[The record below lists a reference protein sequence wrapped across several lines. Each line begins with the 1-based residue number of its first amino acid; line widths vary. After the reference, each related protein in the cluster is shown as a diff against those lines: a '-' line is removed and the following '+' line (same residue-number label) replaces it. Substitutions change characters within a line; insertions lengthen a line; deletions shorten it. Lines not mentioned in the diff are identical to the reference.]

1 MQDDILH
8 LAFEVSR
15 ITGEKIAVIDR
26 IMMRTRILSMNARLE
41 STRAG
46 DAGLGFGVV
55 AREMGVVADEVN
67 ALSAELQSA
76 IAANTSR
83 IETAG
88 RQMMREFKGQRYAD
102 LARNVVEI
110 IDRNLYERSCDVR
123 WWATDS
129 AVVDAVQ
136 RPAAP
141 ALGHACDRLA
151 TILRSYTVYL
161 DLWIAD
167 RSGKVV
173 ATGRN
178 NRFRA
183 ALGQNVSGTDWFRKG
198 MLTANGDDFA
208 VCDIERNSVLG
219 EAQTATYSTA
229 IRRDGAV
236 DGEAIGVLGIFFDW
250 EPQARDIVR
259 GVALTEAERVDTRV
273 MLLNA
278 RHRVIAASDRSCSLG
293 EEYPLKPSAEQGYYV
308 NGDRMICYAE
318 TPGYETYRGLG
329 WYGCIETRLTDGLV
343 RNDFTSAPAA
353 R

>member
-1 MQDDILH
+1 MQDDILK

-26 IMMRTRILSMNARLE
+26 IMLRTQILSMNARLE

-46 DAGLGFGVV
+46 EAGQGFGVV
-55 AREMGVVADEVN
+55 AREMGAVAEEVN
-67 ALSAELQSA
+67 ALSAQLREE
-76 IAANTSR
+76 IAANTAR

-88 RQMMREFKGQRYAD
+88 RQMMTDFKGQRYAD

-129 AVVDAVQ
+129 AVVDALQ
-136 RPAAP
+136 AQSPET
-141 ALGHACDRLA
+141 LSHACDRLA

-167 RSGKVV
+167 RKGKVV
-173 ATGRN
+173 ATGRSS
-178 NRFRA
+178 RFPD
-183 ALGQNVSGTDWFRKG
+183 ALRQNVADADWFKQG
-198 MLTANGDDFA
+198 MRTANGDDFS
-208 VCDIERNSVLG
+208 VCDINRTPALG
-219 EAQTATYSTA
+219 NAQTAIYSTA

-236 DGEAIGVLGIFFDW
+236 DGEALGVLGIFFDW
-250 EPQARDIVR
+250 EPQARDIVQ
-259 GVALTEAERVDTRV
+259 GVALSEAERKDTRV

-278 RHRVIAASDRSCSLG
+278 KHQVIACSDKACSLS
-293 EEYPLKPSAEQGYYV
+293 ETYPLKADAKQGFYAD
-308 NGDRMICYAE
+308 GKRMICYAL

-329 WYGCIETRLTDGLV
+329 WFGCIEG
-343 RNDFTSAPAA
+343 APG
-353 R
+353 

>member
-1 MQDDILH
+1 MQDDILQ

-26 IMMRTRILSMNARLE
+26 IMLRTQILSMNARLE

-46 DAGLGFGVV
+46 EAGQGFGVV
-55 AREMGVVADEVN
+55 AREMGAVADEVN
-67 ALSAELQSA
+67 ALSAQLQSE

-88 RQMMREFKGQRYAD
+88 RQMMQEFKGQRYAD

-129 AVVDAVQ
+129 AMIE
-136 RPAAP
+136 
-141 ALGHACDRLA
+141 ALQEQTAHARSHACERLA

-161 DLWIAD
+161 DLWVAD

-173 ATGRN
+173 ATGRG
-178 NRFRA
+178 NRFPDA
-183 ALGQNVSGTDWFRKG
+183 IGQNVADTEWFKKG
-198 MLTANGDDFA
+198 MRTADGDDFA
-208 VCDIERNSVLG
+208 VCDIGRNRVLG
-219 EAQTATYSTA
+219 NAQTATYSTA
-229 IRRDGAV
+229 IRRNGEGN
-236 DGEAIGVLGIFFDW
+236 GEALGVLGIFFDW

-273 MLLNA
+273 MLLNSK
-278 RHRVIAASDRSCSLG
+278 HQVIATSDRDCSLV
-293 EEYPLKPSAEQGYYV
+293 ESFPVKVTSKQGYYV
-308 NGDRMICYAE
+308 EHGRMICYAL

-329 WYGCIETRLTDGLV
+329 WYGCIETRIADGRLH
-343 RNDFTSAPAA
+343 
-353 R
+353 

>member
-1 MQDDILH
+1 MQDDILK

-26 IMMRTRILSMNARLE
+26 IMMRTQILSMNARLE

-55 AREMGVVADEVN
+55 AREMGSVADEVN
-67 ALSAELQSA
+67 ALSAQLQA
-76 IAANTSR
+76 EIAANTSR

-88 RQMMREFKGQRYAD
+88 RQMMTEFKGQRFAD

-129 AVVDAVQ
+129 AVVDALQ
-136 RPAAP
+136 RQSPE
-141 ALGHACDRLA
+141 ALSHACERLA

-167 RSGKVV
+167 RNGRIV
-173 ATGRN
+173 ATGRSH
-178 NRFRA
+178 RFSDA
-183 ALGQNVSGTDWFRKG
+183 IGQNVSTAEWFRKG
-198 MLTANGDDFA
+198 MATRDGDDFA
-208 VCDIERNSVLG
+208 VCDIGRNIVLG
-219 EAQTATYSTA
+219 NAQTATYSTA
-229 IRRDGAV
+229 IRADGAV
-236 DGEAIGVLGIFFDW
+236 DGAPLGVLGIFFDW
-250 EPQARDIVR
+250 EPQAADIVK
-259 GVALTEAERVDTRV
+259 GVALAETERADTRV

-278 RHRVIAASDRSCSLG
+278 RHQVIASSDRDCSLS
-293 EEYPLKPSAEQGYYV
+293 EVYPLKGDADQGFYV
-308 NGDRMICYAE
+308 NGNRMTCYAL

-329 WYGCIETRLTDGLV
+329 WYGCIESRVDAGRGV
-343 RNDFTSAPAA
+343 
-353 R
+353 

>member
-1 MQDDILH
+1 MQDDILK

-46 DAGLGFGVV
+46 EAGQGFGVV
-55 AREMGVVADEVN
+55 AREMGVVAEEVN
-67 ALSAELQSA
+67 ALSAQLQSE
-76 IAANTSR
+76 IAANTAR

-88 RQMMREFKGQRYAD
+88 RQMMTEFKGQRFAD

-136 RPAAP
+136 QPSVE
-141 ALGHACDRLA
+141 ALSHACSRLT

-161 DLWIAD
+161 DLWVAD
-167 RSGKVV
+167 RKGNVV
-173 ATGRN
+173 ATGRS
-178 NRFRA
+178 NRFPD
-183 ALGQNVSGTDWFRKG
+183 ALKQNVSQTEWFSRG
-198 MLTANGDDFA
+198 LRTADGDDFV
-208 VCDIERNSVLG
+208 VCDIDRNRTLG
-219 EAQTATYSTA
+219 NAQVATYSTA
-229 IRRDGAV
+229 IRRNGDV
-236 DGEAIGVLGIFFDW
+236 DGEPLGVLGIFFDW
-250 EPQARDIVR
+250 EPQARDIVK
-259 GVALTEAERVDTRV
+259 GVGLTDAERAETRV

-278 RHRVIAASDRSCSLG
+278 RHKVIAASDRDCSLT
-293 EEYPLKPSAEQGYYV
+293 ETFPIDAAANQGYYIA
-308 NGDRMICYAE
+308 GDRMICYAL

-329 WYGCIETRLTDGLV
+329 WYGCIETRVGANRV
-343 RNDFTSAPAA
+343 G
-353 R
+353 